1 MTIDPLLARFDRAA
15 AAADSAIAGVGPD
28 QWGQRRAP
36 CTEWN
41 LRQLLNHLV
50 GGTKAFLS
58 MQTGGAPVDRAADH
72 VGDDP
77 LASFRAAVAE
87 LRAAF
92 GEDGALEKTVNTP
105 FGEGPGAILVN
116 MRVNEMMVHGW
127 DVAKAAGQSTDL
139 DPELAA
145 QCMEDF
151 RRLRAH
157 RSREGHVRRRARRRR
172 RDDRGRSAGGGGRP
186 YGWVDLWTRSW
197 WRPSAGRNSWSW
209 PTGRY
214 RSRARARSGSTC
226 RRPA

>member
-1 MTIDPLLARFDRAA
+1 MTNDPLARFDRAA
-15 AAADSAIAGVGPD
+15 AVADSTIAGVRPD
-28 QWGQRRAP
+28 QWDAPTP

-77 LASFRAAVAE
+77 LASFRAAVVE

-92 GEDGALEKTVNTP
+92 AEDGALEKTVVAP
-105 FGEGPGAILVN
+105 FGEAPGSALLN
-116 MRVNEMMVHGW
+116 MRVNEFMVHSW
-127 DVAKAAGQSTDL
+127 DVAKASGQSTDL

-151 RRLRAH
+151 RRLRAT
-157 RSREGHVRRRARRRR
+157 G
-172 RDDRGRSAGGGGRP
+172 RGAGMFADAQEAPAGATAADQLAA
-186 YGWVDLWTRSW
+186 V
-197 WRPSAGRNSWSW
+197 AGR
-209 PTGRY
+209 TVG
-214 RSRARARSGSTC
+214 
-226 RRPA
+226 

>member
-1 MTIDPLLARFDRAA
+1 MTNDPLARFDRAA

-28 QWGQRRAP
+28 QWDAPTP

-58 MQTGGAPVDRAADH
+58 MQTGGAPVDRTADH

-105 FGEGPGAILVN
+105 FGEGPAAILVN

-127 DVAKAAGQSTDL
+127 DVAKASGQSTDL

-151 RRLRAH
+151 RRLRAT
-157 RSREGHVRRRARRRR
+157 G
-172 RDDRGRSAGGGGRP
+172 RGAGMFADAQEAPAGATAADQLAA
-186 YGWVDLWTRSW
+186 V
-197 WRPSAGRNSWSW
+197 AGR
-209 PTGRY
+209 TVG
-214 RSRARARSGSTC
+214 
-226 RRPA
+226 